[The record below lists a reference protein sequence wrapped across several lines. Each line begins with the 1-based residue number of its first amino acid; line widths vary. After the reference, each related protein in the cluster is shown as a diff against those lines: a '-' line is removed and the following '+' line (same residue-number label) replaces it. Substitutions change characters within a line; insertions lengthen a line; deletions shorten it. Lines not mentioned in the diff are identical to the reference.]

1 MYVTLRCAT
10 CDNADCKLARLFIP
24 EDSLE
29 GCTRE
34 VTDEQGELL
43 LHYREEVLPFIPM
56 YKNHFA
62 AQEKLEE
69 IYQFLLTIYSCPLGK
84 MLDSKGKVQVP
95 ASRPANRQSTAPK

>member
-1 MYVTLRCAT
+1 MYVTLRCRN
-10 CDNADCKLARLFIP
+10 CDNIDCKLARQSIP

-34 VTDEQGELL
+34 VTDEQVELL
-43 LHYREEVLPFIPM
+43 LHYKEEVLPFIPM
-56 YKNHFA
+56 YKNYLG

-84 MLDSKGKVQVP
+84 MLDPKGKVKV
-95 ASRPANRQSTAPK
+95 